1 MNCNAVSTTMS
12 VALTAAFA
20 ATAMGQQ
27 ITGTPGSPSATELK
41 HRSHLP
47 MPNSVWPSLIT
58 YDAKSP
64 DTKYPPS
71 SNCARPRER
80 PTS

>member
-1 MNCNAVSTTMS
+1 MNRNAVSTTIS

-27 ITGTPGSPSATELK
+27 ITGTPSSPSATEFK
-41 HRSHLP
+41 NRSNLP
-47 MPNSVWPSLIT
+47 MPNTTRPSLIT

-64 DTKYPPS
+64 DTKFPPI
-71 SNCARPRER
+71 
-80 PTS
+80 